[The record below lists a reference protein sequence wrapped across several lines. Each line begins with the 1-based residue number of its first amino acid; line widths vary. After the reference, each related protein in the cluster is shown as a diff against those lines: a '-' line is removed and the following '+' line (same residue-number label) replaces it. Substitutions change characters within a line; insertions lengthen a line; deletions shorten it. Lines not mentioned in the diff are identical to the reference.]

1 MIRSEFL
8 LLVKME
14 RKNDKN
20 GLDFNRGACLPLQ
33 KEFLSPCYNERE
45 RIF

>member
-1 MIRSEFL
+1 M

-14 RKNDKN
+14 HKNDKN
-20 GLDFNRGACLPLQ
+20 GLDFNSRACLHLQ

>member
-1 MIRSEFL
+1 MIRAAFL

-14 RKNDKN
+14 HKNDKN
-20 GLDFNRGACLPLQ
+20 GLDFNRVTYLTLQ